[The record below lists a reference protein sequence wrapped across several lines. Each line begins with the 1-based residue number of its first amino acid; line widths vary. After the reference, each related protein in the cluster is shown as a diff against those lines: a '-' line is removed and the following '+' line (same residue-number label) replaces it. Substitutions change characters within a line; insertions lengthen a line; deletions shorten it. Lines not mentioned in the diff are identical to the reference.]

1 MNTEAQRSRTEEF
14 MQQRPVLAE
23 PQLGESFFTS
33 TARFANLARGF
44 SAFFRACG
52 LLQQLDSDCSQRVLE
67 SPVESVA
74 DDAVLICPI
83 SCVRQLKCVSVLSE
97 PQ

>member
-1 MNTEAQRSRTEEF
+1 MNTEAQRSRREEF

-44 SAFFRACG
+44 FCIFSSVRAFTTT
-52 LLQQLDSDCSQRVLE
+52 
-67 SPVESVA
+67 
-74 DDAVLICPI
+74 
-83 SCVRQLKCVSVLSE
+83 
-97 PQ
+97 